1 MTQQEDITYRLKK
14 YTEHFLETFS
24 RMYRLREPDESMVE
38 LYADRFKGVHLSHL
52 VNSFDICYEQFKD
65 AGRYPSPDEILIH
78 VADERRLI
86 GNQQSGPLEVFEG
99 NRQMLQIF
107 IKAFRES
114 NLKGKDLEDY
124 LNKVVEENYDRLC
137 EPKIVKCRQC
147 KDRGWIRGWFVHF
160 PGKKDVWQKDATGKS
175 RAFVELNRVPNSP
188 IWVQDDRP
196 EFNPPE
202 GQMLSDG
209 IFNCECSMA
218 DLWSFPKLNEAA

>member
-1 MTQQEDITYRLKK
+1 MTQEEDIKFRTLKYTSHFLKTFSTMYRLK
-14 YTEHFLETFS
+14 
-24 RMYRLREPDESMVE
+24 EPSDSMVE
-38 LYADRFKGVHLSHL
+38 LYANRFDGVHLSHL

-65 AGRYPSPDEILIH
+65 AGRYPSPDEVLIH

-137 EPKIVKCRQC
+137 EPKEYNCQKC

-160 PGKKDVWQKDATGKS
+160 PGRKEVWRKDATGKS
-175 RAFVELNRVPNSP
+175 RCYFEGNLVPNSP
-188 IWVQDDRP
+188 IWVQDIRP
-196 EFNPPE
+196 DFEAPE
-202 GQMLSDG
+202 GQQLSDG
-209 IFNCECSMA
+209 IFNCECPA
-218 DLWSFPKLNEAA
+218 GELWSFPKFNEAA